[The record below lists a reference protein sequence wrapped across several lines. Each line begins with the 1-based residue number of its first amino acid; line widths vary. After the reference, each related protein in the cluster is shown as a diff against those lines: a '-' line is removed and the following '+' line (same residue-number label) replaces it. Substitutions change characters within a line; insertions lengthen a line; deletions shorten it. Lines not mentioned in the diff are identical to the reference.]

1 MILQFWKQLV
11 KKVQRDFFD
20 KQRRGAAPRRELIF
34 RLYCRGGASPSR
46 RNAADTNRLPLKWI
60 EPIAPVAALPERHGG
75 WQYLRHKFR
84 GVKLPDLS
92 LRGGRRPTWRPER
105 EARGSA
111 LGVQSREGSYDF
123 ADGSPVIQSGTA
135 RLPRAQSALAMT
147 HQEVQWCASA
157 LLRLDGPVQAVRGV
171 PGGACPSR
179 TILHQRVVSTV
190 ISPET
195 IFFDSSSTAFFT
207 SSGTCCAAPS
217 SP

>member
-1 MILQFWKQLV
+1 MA
-11 KKVQRDFFD
+11 QRHAGNVDI
-20 KQRRGAAPRRELIF
+20 RVALI
-34 RLYCRGGASPSR
+34 YCRGGASPSR
-46 RNAADTNRLPLKWI
+46 RNAADTNRLPLTWVK
-60 EPIAPVAALPERHGG
+60 PIAPVAALPERHGG

-179 TILHQRVVSTV
+179 IILHQRVVSTV

>member
-1 MILQFWKQLV
+1 MSSETSSFARTPGNAMLTWRNCTAMSFKSGSPFLPAAAGMIIVQRRGAAPRRRLSKNLPSRKFRREEKCERKPSGFPFAFNHPPQRQNCKIMLQKLILQFWKQLV

-46 RNAADTNRLPLKWI
+46 
-60 EPIAPVAALPERHGG
+60 
-75 WQYLRHKFR
+75 
-84 GVKLPDLS
+84 
-92 LRGGRRPTWRPER
+92 
-105 EARGSA
+105 
-111 LGVQSREGSYDF
+111 
-123 ADGSPVIQSGTA
+123 
-135 RLPRAQSALAMT
+135 
-147 HQEVQWCASA
+147 
-157 LLRLDGPVQAVRGV
+157 
-171 PGGACPSR
+171 